1 MAIALAYVMLSSLLS
16 GTRLLMH
23 GSMLIFLCMA
33 LFELLV
39 GASLFVAWWR
49 GHALAKRH
57 SDAKCAEREVVEALH
72 SQWIEQA
79 PNPCV
84 GWQAHAQYHLVP
96 DLQQLAN
103 EGMPAP
109 SSPSSSSPHSSQSGR
124 SSLAGNC
131 DSPSNSPPPVF
142 VKSPTRFDS
151 VRRWAIHQER
161 RHSHPGDKFSWQ
173 GFITDKTV
181 DDLVDSNNDFTVSVQ
196 RRVTQQ
202 LMHVM
207 LKQHGARQA
216 KRYGQNKDDGGV
228 PMRLEVNK
236 TAVTFQDLIGR
247 TTDILE
253 ECMTLCPPSR
263 RRHSDACMGRV

>member
-1 MAIALAYVMLSSLLS
+1 
-16 GTRLLMH
+16 MH

-57 SDAKCAEREVVEALH
+57 SDDKCVEHDVVEAPH
-72 SQWIEQA
+72 SQWISTCPAWDCE
-79 PNPCV
+79 
-84 GWQAHAQYHLVP
+84 L

-109 SSPSSSSPHSSQSGR
+109 SSPSSSSPHSSESGR
-124 SSLAGNC
+124 SSFAGNC
-131 DSPSNSPPPVF
+131 ESPSNSPPPVF
-142 VKSPTRFDS
+142 VKSPARFDS
-151 VRRWAIHQER
+151 VRRWAIYQER
-161 RHSHPGDKFSWQ
+161 RHSHPGDKFSWR

-181 DDLVDSNNDFTVSVQ
+181 DDLIDSNNDFTVSVQ